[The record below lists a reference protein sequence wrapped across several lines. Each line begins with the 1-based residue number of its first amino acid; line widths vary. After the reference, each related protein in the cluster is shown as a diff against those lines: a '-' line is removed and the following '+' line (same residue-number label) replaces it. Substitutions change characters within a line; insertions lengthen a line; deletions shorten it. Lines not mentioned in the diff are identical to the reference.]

1 MGCIVKTILCGTV
14 LNPLLQEMLEKHF
27 GKLILQYVI
36 RLPAFWL
43 HVSHIILKRH
53 FKNLSDFSSSLD
65 KALMIMSAWRALY
78 LRYLCAYNYNATSS
92 HLLNLF
98 FPSCLLHYYYHWLP
112 RSVPKSIS
120 FVLPVCKWSRWIEA
134 ERL

>member
-53 FKNLSDFSSSLD
+53 FKNLSDFSSSLG

-98 FPSCLLHYYYHWLP
+98 FFPLAFFTIITTGCLDLFLNLFLL
-112 RSVPKSIS
+112 SSLCVSGQGG
-120 FVLPVCKWSRWIEA
+120 
-134 ERL
+134 